1 MRGRWVFVL
10 LAGLALGCSA
20 AERSTPAASEE
31 TARGAGIDSVQP
43 TVTTIG
49 AQVEIPS
56 LNWQRGSSDY
66 LYDQESLHTF
76 ELTISD
82 EALAQINNDPSE
94 EEYVEGSLTFEGET
108 ISPVGIRYKGSV
120 GAWVGC
126 LAGGTL
132 FEPDGAKTCTK
143 LSMKVKINWQDRT
156 QTFWGVKKLQFHS
169 MNLDPT
175 QMHDRLGYWLFRKM
189 GVPAP
194 RSTHARLLI
203 NGNYSG
209 LYSFVEQIDGRF
221 VDRQFDDGDGNL
233 YKEVWPLSREG
244 SARNEFEF
252 RDALKTNE
260 GEGSTVDHILKFSN
274 ELAAAEKNQLPQ
286 IVSKWMDIDE
296 IIRWAVV
303 DRAIRNDDGPLHWYC
318 FESCSNHNFYWYEEP
333 ATGRLHLIPWDLD
346 SAFANIVS
354 DSNPV
359 TPIADNW
366 GQISNNCQPFPYGEW
381 RISQWSATCDR
392 LTGAWSTFVDESEEA
407 RVAFL
412 AGPFSAESTEAILKQ
427 WAEQIHEATLEAAS
441 THQDA
446 LRLEEWKAA
455 LSKLSSSLDFARANS
470 WSS

>member
-1 MRGRWVFVL
+1 MRCGWVFVL
-10 LAGLALGCSA
+10 FAGLALACSA
-20 AERSTPAASEE
+20 SDKSDPAASERA
-31 TARGAGIDSVQP
+31 ARGTEIDSVDP
-43 TVTTIG
+43 TATALG
-49 AQVEIPS
+49 PLVEIP
-56 LNWQRGSSDY
+56 LMNWQSGSSDY
-66 LYDQESLHTF
+66 LYGQESLHTF
-76 ELTISD
+76 ELIISD
-82 EALAQINNDPSE
+82 EALAEINNDPSE
-94 EEYVEGSLTFEGET
+94 EAYVEGSLTFEGET

-126 LAGGTL
+126 LAGGSL

-143 LSMKVKINWQDRT
+143 LSMKVKINWQDST

-194 RSTHARLLI
+194 RASHARLLI

-233 YKEVWPLSREG
+233 YKEVWPLNREG
-244 SARNEFEF
+244 SAREEFEF
-252 RDALKTNE
+252 IDALKTNE
-260 GEGSTVDHILKFSN
+260 EEATVNHILKFSN
-274 ELAAAEKNQLPQ
+274 ELATADKNELPQ
-286 IVSKWMDIDE
+286 IVKKWTDIDE

-318 FESCSNHNFYWYEEP
+318 FESCENHNFYWYEEP
-333 ATGRLHLIPWDLD
+333 TTGRFHLIPWDLD

-359 TPIADNW
+359 TPIADDW
-366 GQISNNCQPFPYGEW
+366 GQITNDCQPFPHGEW
-381 RISQWSATCDR
+381 GIFQWSASCDR
-392 LTGAWSTFVDESEEA
+392 LTGAWATFADESEA
-407 RVAFL
+407 AWLAFL
-412 AGPFSAESTEAILKQ
+412 AGPFSEESTETVLEQ
-427 WAEQIHEATLEAAS
+427 WAEQINEATLEAAS

-446 LRLEEWKAA
+446 LRVEKWKAA
-455 LSKLSSSLDFARANS
+455 LSELKSSLDFVRS
-470 WSS
+470 KGLSS

>member
-10 LAGLALGCSA
+10 LAGLALSCSA
-20 AERSTPAASEE
+20 ADRSTPAASEE
-31 TARGAGIDSVQP
+31 AVKETGIDSVDP
-43 TVTTIG
+43 TATTLG
-49 AQVEIPS
+49 APVETPS
-56 LNWQRGSSDY
+56 MNWQSGSSDY

-82 EALAQINNDPSE
+82 EALAEINNDPSE
-94 EEYVEGSLTFEGET
+94 EAYVEGSLTFEGET
-108 ISPVGIRYKGSV
+108 ISPVGVRYKGSV

-143 LSMKVKINWQDRT
+143 LSMKVKVNWQDSA

-194 RSTHARLLI
+194 RATHARLLI

-221 VDRQFDDGDGNL
+221 TDRQFDDGDGNL
-233 YKEVWPLSREG
+233 YKEVWPLTPKGFAREE
-244 SARNEFEF
+244 SEFIE
-252 RDALKTNE
+252 ALKTNE
-260 GEGSTVDHILKFSN
+260 EEARVSHILKFSN
-274 ELAAAEKNQLPQ
+274 ELAVAEKNELPQ

-318 FESCSNHNFYWYEEP
+318 SESCTNHNFYWYEEP
-333 ATGRLHLIPWDLD
+333 ATGRLRLIPWDLD
-346 SAFANIVS
+346 SAFANIMS

-359 TPIADNW
+359 TPVADNW
-366 GQISNNCQPFPYGEW
+366 GQITNNCQPFPHGQWSLY
-381 RISQWSATCDR
+381 QWSATCDR
-392 LTGAWSTFVDESEEA
+392 LTGAWTTFGDKSEA
-407 RVAFL
+407 TWVTFL
-412 AGPFSAESTEAILKQ
+412 AGPFSQESTDAILTQ
-427 WAEQIHEATLEAAS
+427 WAEQIQEATLDAANKYG
-441 THQDA
+441 DA
-446 LRLEEWKAA
+446 LSLENWKAA
-455 LSKLSSSLDFARANS
+455 LSELSSSLDFARVNS
-470 WSS
+470 WSP